1 MRTSNNIYK
10 GIKIKNN
17 KIFSLKE
24 NDWLECVDNNFLDE
38 FKSSLDLFIEKMDS
52 SLKKNTGRRFT
63 PEIKNLELKNQNGE
77 VFISAETIN
86 PIEKS
91 RFAMDEESFETE
103 KTEDEEEFFN
113 QIEEKEKSNTT
124 SYLNTSHRS
133 STTNNINTAR
143 STANNINTARSTASN
158 INTARSTANN
168 INTARSTANNINTV
182 ESESTKET
190 NEESQ
195 TELCFKELRKEADL
209 INKRLD
215 FEVKINTN
223 KKNKEKRKI
232 GKKTVKRMI
241 GRRSGIKESGS
252 LSFYNQ
258 FLDKRAKLTLN
269 KKKVPKFSK
278 QHSKV
283 IRKILLENKL
293 SKEVDEDELKNFI
306 FAKKHF
312 RNLDFIREKSLRIK
326 NVVKINK
333 K

>member
-1 MRTSNNIYK
+1 M
-10 GIKIKNN
+10 G
-17 KIFSLKE
+17 FSLKE

-168 INTARSTANNINTV
+168 INTV

-190 NEESQ
+190 
-195 TELCFKELRKEADL
+195 
-209 INKRLD
+209 
-215 FEVKINTN
+215 
-223 KKNKEKRKI
+223 
-232 GKKTVKRMI
+232 M
-241 GRRSGIKESGS
+241 
-252 LSFYNQ
+252 
-258 FLDKRAKLTLN
+258 
-269 KKKVPKFSK
+269 KKV
-278 QHSKV
+278 
-283 IRKILLENKL
+283 KL
-293 SKEVDEDELKNFI
+293 SSASK
-306 FAKKHF
+306 
-312 RNLDFIREKSLRIK
+312 
-326 NVVKINK
+326 
-333 K
+333 